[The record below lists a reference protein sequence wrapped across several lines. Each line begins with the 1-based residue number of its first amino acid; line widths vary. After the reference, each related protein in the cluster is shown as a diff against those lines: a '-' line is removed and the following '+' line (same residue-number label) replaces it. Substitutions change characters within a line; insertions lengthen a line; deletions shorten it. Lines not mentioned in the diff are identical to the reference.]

1 MSCCSIIKI
10 SSHLVN
16 SLLLEKLAIAKP
28 SLYSV
33 RRLRQRCNLD
43 HMITTYI
50 VQEVVVLYLGK
61 CALDEYS
68 MNTVSKRGSITD
80 HGYLHGQLVEV
91 LYLRNLG
98 RIDIQHGGEHP
109 APSISAAEY
118 PNRKQQEIRTPSKTK
133 LLPLRVGSSH
143 LSSSVTYDKQGL
155 SPHALFPVRAR

>member
-1 MSCCSIIKI
+1 MSYLPCTAMHGMCRLRCQPVRQDDNIIKI

-16 SLLLEKLAIAKP
+16 SLLLEKLAIVEP

-33 RRLRQRCNLD
+33 RQLRQRCNLD

-50 VQEVVVLYLGK
+50 VQEVVILYLGK

-68 MNTVSKRGSITD
+68 MNAVSKRGSITD
-80 HGYLHGQLVEV
+80 GYLHGQLVEV

-109 APSISAAEY
+109 APSNIS
-118 PNRKQQEIRTPSKTK
+118 S
-133 LLPLRVGSSH
+133 
-143 LSSSVTYDKQGL
+143 
-155 SPHALFPVRAR
+155 